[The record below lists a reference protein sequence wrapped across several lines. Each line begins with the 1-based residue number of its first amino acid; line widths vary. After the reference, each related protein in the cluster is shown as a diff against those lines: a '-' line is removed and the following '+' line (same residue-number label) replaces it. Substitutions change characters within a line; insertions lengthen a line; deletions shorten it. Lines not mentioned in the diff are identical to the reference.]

1 MTNPTHTP
9 WTLWYHSIE
18 ESNWTKD
25 TYTKVVDIYSVEEF
39 IKVFQ
44 QFSSFTKGM
53 FFLMRKDIF
62 PQWED

>member
-25 TYTKVVDIYSVEEF
+25 TYTKVVDIYSV
-39 IKVFQ
+39 
-44 QFSSFTKGM
+44 
-53 FFLMRKDIF
+53 
-62 PQWED
+62 